1 MAHFELF
8 ILVSKMVENA
18 DRRAKFFGK
27 NIFVILVFN
36 ILKIEN
42 RLYQFLA

>member
-8 ILVSKMVENA
+8 ILVSKMLGNA

-27 NIFVILVFN
+27 HIFVILVFN
-36 ILKIEN
+36 TLKN
-42 RLYQFLA
+42 AYSLYQFLA

>member
-1 MAHFELF
+1 MAHFELY
-8 ILVSKMVENA
+8 ILVSEMLKNA

-27 NIFVILVFN
+27 HIFVILVFN
-36 ILKIEN
+36 TLKNEY